1 MHARIEIPEDK
12 IAEFCRNNHIRRLAL
27 FGSVLRD
34 DFTPDSDVDILVEFE
49 VGHTPGLAFFTMQ
62 RELSEILGRKSDLD
76 TDRMLNLALVRLIE
90 IIGEAAARVPNEFRC
105 RHRSHGVKSQTYATS

>member
-1 MHARIEIPEDK
+1 MVKNQSR
-12 IAEFCRNNHIRRLAL
+12 
-27 FGSVLRD
+27 
-34 DFTPDSDVDILVEFE
+34 T
-49 VGHTPGLAFFTMQ
+49 
-62 RELSEILGRKSDLD
+62 DLD